1 MFDQVV
7 KESEDR
13 MEKVI
18 ERTKKEFS
26 MVRTGRATPS
36 LLEGIKADYYG
47 TPTPINQM
55 AKISVPESRQ
65 LVIQPW
71 DKNAIKPIEKA
82 ILKSDL
88 GLNPNV
94 DADLIR
100 LVIPQLTEERRKEL
114 VRVVRNKAE
123 EQRVAVR
130 NIRRDANED
139 LKEMENNG
147 DISEDNYH
155 RGLENVQELT
165 NSYIEKIDE
174 LLEEKEAEIMEV

>member
-1 MFDQVV
+1 LFDEVV
-7 KESEDR
+7 KESENR

-36 LLEGIKADYYG
+36 ILEGIKADYYG

-94 DADLIR
+94 DGDVIR
-100 LVIPQLTEERRKEL
+100 LIIPQLTEERRKEL
-114 VRVVRNKAE
+114 VKVVRNKAE

-165 NSYIEKIDE
+165 NSYIEMIDE

>member
-1 MFDQVV
+1 LFDEVV
-7 KESEDR
+7 KESESR
-13 MEKVI
+13 MKKVI
-18 ERTKKEFS
+18 EKTKKEFA

-36 LLEGIKADYYG
+36 LLENIKADYYG

-55 AKISVPESRQ
+55 AKITVPESRQ

-94 DADLIR
+94 DGDVIR
-100 LVIPQLTEERRKEL
+100 LNIPQLTEERRKEL

-123 EQRVAVR
+123 DQRVAIR

-139 LKEMENNG
+139 LKEMENSG

-155 RGLENVQELT
+155 RGLENVQEMT
-165 NSYIEKIDE
+165 NDYIEKIDE

>member
-1 MFDQVV
+1 
-7 KESEDR
+7 
-13 MEKVI
+13 
-18 ERTKKEFS
+18 

-36 LLEGIKADYYG
+36 LLEGVKADYYG
-47 TPTPINQM
+47 TPTPLNQM
-55 AKISVPESRQ
+55 AKITVPESRQ

-94 DADLIR
+94 DGDVIR
-100 LVIPQLTEERRKEL
+100 LIIPQLTEERRKEL

-123 EQRVAVR
+123 DQRVAIR

-139 LKEMENNG
+139 LKEMENSG

-155 RGLENVQELT
+155 RGLENVQEMT
-165 NSYIEKIDE
+165 NNYIEKIDE

>member
-1 MFDQVV
+1 LFDQVV

>member
-7 KESEDR
+7 KESENK

-18 ERTKKEFS
+18 ERTKKEFG

-47 TPTPINQM
+47 APTPINQM

-94 DADLIR
+94 DGEVIR

-130 NIRRDANED
+130 NIRRDANEE
-139 LKEMENNG
+139 LKEMENIG

-165 NSYIEKIDE
+165 NNYIEMIDE

>member
-1 MFDQVV
+1 MFDEVV
-7 KESEDR
+7 KESESR
-13 MEKVI
+13 MKKVI
-18 ERTKKEFS
+18 EKTKKEFA

-36 LLEGIKADYYG
+36 LLENIKADYYG

-55 AKISVPESRQ
+55 AKITVPESRQ

-94 DADLIR
+94 DGDVIR
-100 LVIPQLTEERRKEL
+100 LNIPQLTEERRKEL

-123 EQRVAVR
+123 DQRVAIR

-139 LKEMENNG
+139 LKEMENSG

-155 RGLENVQELT
+155 RGLENVQEMT
-165 NSYIEKIDE
+165 NDYIEKIDE

>member
-1 MFDQVV
+1 MFDEVV
-7 KESEDR
+7 KESENR

-36 LLEGIKADYYG
+36 ILEGIKADYYG

-94 DADLIR
+94 DGDVIR
-100 LVIPQLTEERRKEL
+100 LIIPQLTEERRKEL
-114 VRVVRNKAE
+114 VKVVRNKAE

-165 NSYIEKIDE
+165 NSYIEMIDE

>member
-18 ERTKKEFS
+18 ERTKREFS

-94 DADLIR
+94 DGDVIR

>member
-1 MFDQVV
+1 MFDEVV
-7 KESEDR
+7 KESESR

-18 ERTKKEFS
+18 EKAKKEFATI
-26 MVRTGRATPS
+26 RTGRATPS
-36 LLEGIKADYYG
+36 LLEGLKADYYG
-47 TPTPINQM
+47 VPTPINQM
-55 AKISVPESRQ
+55 AKISVPEPRQ
-65 LVIQPW
+65 LIIQPW

-94 DADLIR
+94 DSDLIR
-100 LVIPQLTEERRKEL
+100 LIIPQLTEERRKEL

-123 EQRVAVR
+123 EQRVAIR
-130 NIRRDANED
+130 NIRREANEN
-139 LKEMENNG
+139 LKEMENDG

-165 NSYIEKIDE
+165 NDFIEKIGE

>member
-1 MFDQVV
+1 MFDEVV
-7 KESEDR
+7 KESQSR

-18 ERTKKEFS
+18 EKAKKEFATI
-26 MVRTGRATPS
+26 RTGRATPS
-36 LLEGIKADYYG
+36 LLEGLKADYYG
-47 TPTPINQM
+47 VPTPINQM
-55 AKISVPESRQ
+55 AKISVPEPRQ

-94 DADLIR
+94 DSDLIR
-100 LVIPQLTEERRKEL
+100 LIIPQLTEERRKEL
-114 VRVVRNKAE
+114 VRLVRKKAE
-123 EQRVAVR
+123 EQRVAIR
-130 NIRRDANED
+130 NIRREANET
-139 LKEMENNG
+139 LKEMENDG

-165 NSYIEKIDE
+165 NEYIEKIDE

>member
-1 MFDQVV
+1 MFDEVV
-7 KESEDR
+7 KESENR
-13 MEKVI
+13 MQKVI
-18 ERTKKEFS
+18 ERSKKEFATI
-26 MVRTGRATPS
+26 RTGRATPS

-47 TPTPINQM
+47 VPTPLNQM
-55 AKISVPESRQ
+55 AKISVPEPRQ
-65 LVIQPW
+65 LIIQPW

-94 DADLIR
+94 DSDLIR

-114 VRVVRNKAE
+114 VRVVRKKAE
-123 EQRVAVR
+123 EQRVGIR
-130 NIRRDANED
+130 NIRREANET
-139 LKEMENNG
+139 LKEMESDG

-165 NSYIEKIDE
+165 NDYIEKIDE